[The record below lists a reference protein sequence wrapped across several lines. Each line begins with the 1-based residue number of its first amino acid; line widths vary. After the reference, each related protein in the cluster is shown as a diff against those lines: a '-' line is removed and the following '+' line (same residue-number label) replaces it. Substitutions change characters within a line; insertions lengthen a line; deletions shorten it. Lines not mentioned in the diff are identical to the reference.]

1 MTIDSSG
8 GILPFWMSFLVTATS
23 VPPAGSVNIPSV
35 WAKRMD
41 TFKNFFVGYT
51 FAPSAR
57 FPYGLK
63 DIVAISRI
71 SNSDGAR
78 DCVWFHGID
87 LVRFLLKSVDN
98 WGTAGSL
105 SRINLVAGIFDQ
117 TDFDQF
123 LESPLRASVESFH
136 PGIDDNVSG
145 KLPTERLCPRS
156 HGSWH
161 LRNN

>member
-1 MTIDSSG
+1 
-8 GILPFWMSFLVTATS
+8 
-23 VPPAGSVNIPSV
+23 
-35 WAKRMD
+35 MD

-71 SNSDGAR
+71 SNSDRAR

-87 LVRFLLKSVDN
+87 LVRSLLEIVDN
-98 WGTAGSL
+98 WGTAGGL
-105 SRINLVAGIFDQ
+105 SGINLVAGIFDQ
-117 TDFDQF
+117 TDFDAF

-136 PGIDDNVSG
+136 PS
-145 KLPTERLCPRS
+145 
-156 HGSWH
+156 
-161 LRNN
+161 

>member
-1 MTIDSSG
+1 
-8 GILPFWMSFLVTATS
+8 
-23 VPPAGSVNIPSV
+23 
-35 WAKRMD
+35 MD
-41 TFKNFFVGYT
+41 TFKNFVVGYT
-51 FAPSAR
+51 FAQSAR

-63 DIVAISRI
+63 EIVAISRI

-87 LVRFLLKSVDN
+87 LVRSLLKSVDN
-98 WGTAGSL
+98 WGTAGGL

-136 PGIDDNVSG
+136 PS
-145 KLPTERLCPRS
+145 
-156 HGSWH
+156 
-161 LRNN
+161 

>member
-1 MTIDSSG
+1 MTIDSAG
-8 GILPFWMSFLVTATS
+8 NFAILDELLGYSHFGT
-23 VPPAGSVNIPSV
+23 PAGSVNIPSV

-41 TFKNFFVGYT
+41 TFKNFCVGYT

-71 SNSDGAR
+71 SNSDS
-78 DCVWFHGID
+78 VWFHGID
-87 LVRFLLKSVDN
+87 LVRSLLKSVDN
-98 WGTAGSL
+98 WGTAGGL

-123 LESPLRASVESFH
+123 LESPLLASVESFH
-136 PGIDDNVSG
+136 PS
-145 KLPTERLCPRS
+145 
-156 HGSWH
+156 
-161 LRNN
+161 